1 MVYFRLQDDFIKELI
16 TFYNE
21 GNLDSSFAPYF
32 LWKSGGKL
40 PSLAETYKMMD
51 SISSMLDGLFN
62 QPEATKLQMFLEA
75 IDNELTNIL
84 PLLK

>member
-1 MVYFRLQDDFIKELI
+1 MI
-16 TFYNE
+16 TFYYE

-40 PSLAETYKMMD
+40 PSKEETYKMMD
-51 SISSMLDGLFN
+51 SISSLLDGLFN
-62 QPEATKLQMFLEA
+62 QPMVSKLQIFLKA
-75 IDNELTNIL
+75 IDGELTNLL